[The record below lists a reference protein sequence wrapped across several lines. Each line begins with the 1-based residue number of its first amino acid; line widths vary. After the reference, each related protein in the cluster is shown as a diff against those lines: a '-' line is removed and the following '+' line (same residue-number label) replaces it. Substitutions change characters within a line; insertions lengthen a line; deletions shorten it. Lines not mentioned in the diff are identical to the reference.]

1 VVIVLEE
8 VKVTRKYQVTI
19 PKRLRSE
26 LGIRVGDRILLR
38 REGGHILIEVPRRIA
53 DPSEFLWNLSKKPV
67 DVDVV
72 RLIEESWK
80 V

>member
-26 LGIRVGDRILLR
+26 LGIKVGDRILLR

>member
-1 VVIVLEE
+1 VLEE

>member
-1 VVIVLEE
+1 MSGDE

-19 PKRLRSE
+19 PRRLRSE
-26 LGIRVGDRILLR
+26 FGIKVGDKILLR
-38 REGGHILIEVPRRIA
+38 KEGSHILIEVPRRIA

-72 RLIEESWK
+72 SLIEESWK
-80 V
+80 A

>member
-1 VVIVLEE
+1 LEE

-26 LGIRVGDRILLR
+26 LGIKVGDRILLR

>member
-1 VVIVLEE
+1 MEE

-26 LGIRVGDRILLR
+26 LGIKVGDRILLR

>member
-1 VVIVLEE
+1 MVIVLEE

-26 LGIRVGDRILLR
+26 LGIKVGDRILLR

>member
-1 VVIVLEE
+1 MAGEE

-19 PKRLRSE
+19 PRRLRSE
-26 LGIRVGDRILLR
+26 LGIKVGDKILLR
-38 REGGHILIEVPRRIA
+38 REGSHILMEVPRRIA

-72 RLIEESWK
+72 NLIEKSWK
-80 V
+80 A

>member
-1 VVIVLEE
+1 LEE

-53 DPSEFLWNLSKKPV
+53 DPSDFLWNLSKKPV

>member
-1 VVIVLEE
+1 VLEE

-26 LGIRVGDRILLR
+26 LGIKVGDRILLR

-53 DPSEFLWNLSKKPV
+53 DPSDFLWNLSKKPV

>member
-1 VVIVLEE
+1 MEE

-26 LGIRVGDRILLR
+26 LGIKVGDRILLR
-38 REGGHILIEVPRRIA
+38 MEGGHILIEVPRRIA

>member
-67 DVDVV
+67 DVDVL

>member
-1 VVIVLEE
+1 MEE